1 MHDDI
6 KEFISKIK
14 NLDKSLNED
23 VNQKTVKTQIFL
35 DVNKQFGSKHFYII
49 NDNESV
55 EVVFFINNEKPLIKS
70 WDYKI
75 TVEGDLIFEQY
86 I

>member
-75 TVEGDLIFEQY
+75 TVEGDLIFERY